1 MRRRSPRLPPAPAHP
16 GSRPF
21 PILLSPRS
29 QVFNYWEPLHYL
41 LYGHGMQTWEYRWE
55 PRGQHD
61 GGGGRAPRA
70 GPRCPSGTHIP
81 PTHPAPPCSP
91 QFALRPYAYLLLHAI
106 VAGPAA
112 LLAGPGRGK
121 ATVWYVTRGA
131 LGAASAAAETALYGA
146 TLAVAGPGAAVAL
159 LVLLLGSAGMFA
171 GEGGFGDGCWGGG
184 EGGGAGARA

>member
-1 MRRRSPRLPPAPAHP
+1 MGTAGPARRGA
-16 GSRPF
+16 
-21 PILLSPRS
+21 
-29 QVFNYWEPLHYL
+29 
-41 LYGHGMQTWEYRWE
+41 
-55 PRGQHD
+55 
-61 GGGGRAPRA
+61 GRAPRA